1 MKVVVCVFL
10 AFIVTGCAATL
21 DHRDAQSCP
30 TSIPA
35 PVLQAGESW
44 TLQDARG
51 SWTRHLT
58 RQSEDGLF
66 EVAGELGTRFYY
78 DHAHTLRKVIRK
90 GESVTRASV
99 DFPLIGKPM
108 LDFPLQPGKSW
119 SYMIDA
125 RSTGGDLLVYR
136 NTFTVVGCEQIRVP
150 AGTFFAVAITEE
162 QDSPG
167 ANARGSRT
175 WWYAPEVKYFVKLT
189 HGWATPGFWDQS
201 DAVLLAYQILPPV
214 GVAASASPP
223 TSEAR
228 TPPPVAT
235 PPSATAAAGKQGVTS
250 PPPTSTLAPVWERGY
265 EWKYRWTSPQ
275 GSGTFVRTV
284 VREETV
290 SGVPHYVVKTG
301 SRDIYYTKADLAWLM
316 ERVDGAVE
324 TRGTP
329 PDHRFDWPL
338 AVGKEWDAT
347 YTLENLIE
355 RTTETRPW
363 RYRVDA
369 VEAVTVPAGTFYAF
383 HLTGKDLTG
392 RLVREYWYAPDV
404 KGLVKQR
411 VFHPYGVENWELVE
425 YTLKATI
432 APTP

>member
-10 AFIVTGCAATL
+10 AFIVTGCAAAL

-44 TLQDARG
+44 TLQYARG
-51 SWTRHLT
+51 PWTRRLT
-58 RQSEDGLF
+58 SQSEDGLF
-66 EVAGELGTRFYY
+66 EVAGEQGTRFYY

-119 SYMIDA
+119 SYMIDT
-125 RSTGGDLLVYR
+125 RSTGGNLLGYR
-136 NTFTVVGCEQIRVP
+136 NTFSVGGCERVGVP
-150 AGTFFAVAITEE
+150 AGTFLAVAITEE
-162 QDSPG
+162 QEVLG

-189 HGWATPGFWDQS
+189 HGWATHPSFWNQS

-214 GVAASASPP
+214 DAAASA
-223 TSEAR
+223 
-228 TPPPVAT
+228 
-235 PPSATAAAGKQGVTS
+235 
-250 PPPTSTLAPVWERGY
+250 PPPTAALAPLWERGY
-265 EWKYRWTSPQ
+265 EWKYRWTSPR

-284 VREETV
+284 VGEESA
-290 SGVPHYVVKTG
+290 SGVPHYVVQTG
-301 SRDIYYTKADLAWLM
+301 SRDIYYTKADLGWLM

-329 PDHRFDWPL
+329 PDRRFDWPL

-355 RTTETRPW
+355 RTTETRAW

-369 VEAVTVPAGTFYAF
+369 VDAVTVPAGTFHAF
-383 HLTGKDLTG
+383 RVTGKDPTG
-392 RLVREYWYAPDV
+392 RLVREYWYAPDI

-411 VFHPYGVENWELVE
+411 VFHPYGVENRELVE
-425 YTLKATI
+425 YTLKPTI
-432 APTP
+432 GPAP

>member
-10 AFIVTGCAATL
+10 AFIVTGCAAVL

-35 PVLQAGESW
+35 PVLQAGEFW
-44 TLQDARG
+44 TLQYARG
-51 SWTRHLT
+51 PWTRRLT
-58 RQSEDGLF
+58 SESEDGLF
-66 EVAGELGTRFYY
+66 EVAGEQGTRFYY

-99 DFPLIGKPM
+99 DFPLVGKPM

-125 RSTGGDLLVYR
+125 RSTGGNLLGYR
-136 NTFTVVGCEQIRVP
+136 NTFSVGGCERVGVP
-150 AGTFFAVAITEE
+150 AGTFLAVAITEQQE
-162 QDSPG
+162 VLG

-189 HGWATPGFWDQS
+189 HGWATHPSFWNQS
-201 DAVLLAYQILPPV
+201 DAVLLAYQILSPV
-214 GVAASASPP
+214 DAAASA
-223 TSEAR
+223 
-228 TPPPVAT
+228 
-235 PPSATAAAGKQGVTS
+235 
-250 PPPTSTLAPVWERGY
+250 LAPLWERGY
-265 EWKYRWTSPQ
+265 GWKYRWTSPR

-290 SGVPHYVVKTG
+290 SGVPHYVVQTG

-329 PDHRFDWPL
+329 PDRRFDWPL

-355 RTTETRPW
+355 RTTETRAW

-369 VEAVTVPAGTFYAF
+369 VDAVTVPAGTFHAF
-383 HLTGKDLTG
+383 HVTGKDPTG
-392 RLVREYWYAPDV
+392 RLVREYWYAPDI

-411 VFHPYGVENWELVE
+411 VFHPYGVENRELVE

-432 APTP
+432 APAP

>member
-10 AFIVTGCAATL
+10 AFIVTGCAAAR
-21 DHRDAQSCP
+21 DHRDVQSCP
-30 TSIPA
+30 ISIPA
-35 PVLQAGESW
+35 PVLQAGEFW

-51 SWTRHLT
+51 PWTRRLT
-58 RQSEDGLF
+58 SQSEDGLF
-66 EVAGELGTRFYY
+66 EVTGEQGPRFYY
-78 DHAHTLRKVIRK
+78 DHAHTLRQVIRK

-119 SYMIDA
+119 SYMIDT
-125 RSTGGDLLVYR
+125 RSTGGNVLGYR
-136 NTFTVVGCEQIRVP
+136 NTFSAGGCERVAVP
-150 AGTFFAVAITEE
+150 AGTFLAVAITEE
-162 QDSPG
+162 QEVLG

-189 HGWATPGFWDQS
+189 HGWATHPSFWKQS

-214 GVAASASPP
+214 DVAASAPPAP
-223 TSEAR
+223 TSA
-228 TPPPVAT
+228 
-235 PPSATAAAGKQGVTS
+235 
-250 PPPTSTLAPVWERGY
+250 LAPLWERGY
-265 EWKYRWTSPQ
+265 GWKYRWTSPR

-290 SGVPHYVVKTG
+290 SGVPHYVVQTG

-329 PDHRFDWPL
+329 PDRRFDWPL

-369 VEAVTVPAGTFYAF
+369 VDAVTVPAGTFHAF
-383 HLTGKDLTG
+383 YITGKDPTG
-392 RLVREYWYAPDV
+392 RLVREYWYAPDI

-411 VFHPYGVENWELVE
+411 VFHPYGVENRELVE
-425 YTLKATI
+425 YTLKATL
-432 APTP
+432 APAP

>member
-1 MKVVVCVFL
+1 VKVVVCGFL
-10 AFIVTGCAATL
+10 AFIVTGCAAAL

-35 PVLQAGESW
+35 PVLRAGESW
-44 TLQDARG
+44 TLQYARG
-51 SWTRHLT
+51 PWTRRLT
-58 RQSEDGLF
+58 SQSEDGLF
-66 EVAGELGTRFYY
+66 EVAGEQGTRFYY

-119 SYMIDA
+119 SYMIDT
-125 RSTGGDLLVYR
+125 RSTGGDLLGYR
-136 NTFTVVGCEQIRVP
+136 ITFSAGGCERVGVP
-150 AGTFFAVAITEE
+150 AGTFLAVAITEE
-162 QDSPG
+162 QEVLG

-189 HGWATPGFWDQS
+189 HGWATHPSFWNQS

-214 GVAASASPP
+214 DAAASASPP
-223 TSEAR
+223 
-228 TPPPVAT
+228 
-235 PPSATAAAGKQGVTS
+235 
-250 PPPTSTLAPVWERGY
+250 PTSALAPLWERGY
-265 EWKYRWTSPQ
+265 GWKYRWTSPR

-290 SGVPHYVVKTG
+290 SGVPHYVVQTG

-329 PDHRFDWPL
+329 PDRRFDWPL

-369 VEAVTVPAGTFYAF
+369 VDAVTVPAGTFHAF
-383 HLTGKDLTG
+383 HVTGKDPTG
-392 RLVREYWYAPDV
+392 RLVREYWYAPDI

-411 VFHPYGVENWELVE
+411 VFHPYGVENRELVE
-425 YTLKATI
+425 YTLKSTI
-432 APTP
+432 APAP